1 MSHVFLLASSHD
13 DISGVLLGQG
23 TSFGK
28 GSRPGLCAKLE
39 RAVIQH
45 ELLIHAPIDKHG
57 VVVLDG

>member
-13 DISGVLLGQG
+13 DVSGVLLGQG

-39 RAVIQH
+39 RAVVQH
-45 ELLIHAPIDKHG
+45 ELLIHAPIDKH
-57 VVVLDG
+57 